1 MNFIEFYENV
11 TKMKDKL
18 MKDGADLNKTEVI
31 HTKSS
36 GENILAAIYGENL
49 LDYFKW

>member
-11 TKMKDKL
+11 AQMKDKL
-18 MKDGADLNKTEVI
+18 MKDGVDLNKVDI
-31 HTKSS
+31 LHTKSS
-36 GENILAAIYGENL
+36 GDNIIAAIYGENL